1 MSSPLFTMSR
11 VSCRFDDLK
20 VLQDL
25 DFSIVSGEV
34 TGIVGPNGA
43 GKTTLLRIL
52 GGLLRTWKGA
62 LTFQGQ
68 SMRDSDQRLFSQQVA
83 YLPQRTQ
90 ITFPYSARE
99 IVLMGRLPH
108 QSGAFF
114 ERAEDHVIAD
124 DALKLTECTHLAD
137 RYFTELSGGEQQL
150 VGLASALAQQPRVLL
165 LDEPTAFLDL
175 RHQLQ
180 IYRIL
185 QDLQRERA
193 LSLVLVTH
201 DLNLAE
207 KFCDRLLF
215 LKEGRLVE
223 DLRKS
228 GRGFPLTEDLIEN
241 VFGVNAHRETDGRF
255 ILSYGT

>member
-1 MSSPLFTMSR
+1 MGSPLFTINQ
-11 VSCRFDDLK
+11 VSCRFDDLR
-20 VLQDL
+20 VLQNL
-25 DFSIVSGEV
+25 DCVISEGEV

-52 GGLLRTWKGA
+52 GGLLKSWEGELSFREN
-62 LTFQGQ
+62 
-68 SMRDSDQRLFSQQVA
+68 SMRVWDQRLFAQQVA

-114 ERAEDHVIAD
+114 ERAEDHAIAEES
-124 DALKLTECTHLAD
+124 LELTGCTHLAE

-150 VGLASALAQQPRVLL
+150 VGLASALAQLPQVLL

-185 QDLQRERA
+185 RDLQKERA
-193 LSLVLVTH
+193 LSLILVTH

-207 KFCDRLLF
+207 NFCDRLLF
-215 LKEGRLVE
+215 LKDGKLVE
-223 DLRKS
+223 DLRKENNT
-228 GRGFPLTEDLIEN
+228 FALTGPLIEK
-241 VFGVNAHRETDGRF
+241 VFGITAQKEASGRF
-255 ILSYGT
+255 ILSYGN